1 MLLNWY
7 LFSLRRTS
15 GRLRFRQLLV
25 VWYYRGTQ
33 AGPTKLS
40 CQATFQAALLL
51 DSREINCGVS
61 SLSSISMRGFAELRL
76 DYFAFFSFCFLSE
89 LIPCGR
95 LHVTNTNTRTY
106 THSSKKIYIF
116 GIPRKIFS
124 SFRTLEIASMNY
136 LAPIHPLELNSRG
149 CIETSKREGL
159 SYRAMRLVARG
170 NIIVEASSLLIQ
182 EGYGAALATAP
193 SPK

>member
-51 DSREINCGVS
+51 DSREITSGVS

-76 DYFAFFSFCFLSE
+76 DYFAFFSSVSCRSSSRVVDCMWRTQTHAHTHTVRKKYTFLGFRERSFHHFGLWKLPVWIIWRQYILLSWTPE
-89 LIPCGR
+89 DVLRPQKGRVCHIAPC
-95 LHVTNTNTRTY
+95 
-106 THSSKKIYIF
+106 
-116 GIPRKIFS
+116 
-124 SFRTLEIASMNY
+124 A
-136 LAPIHPLELNSRG
+136 
-149 CIETSKREGL
+149 
-159 SYRAMRLVARG
+159 
-170 NIIVEASSLLIQ
+170 
-182 EGYGAALATAP
+182 
-193 SPK
+193 

>member
-76 DYFAFFSFCFLSE
+76 DYFAFFSSVSCRSSSLMVDCMWRTQTHTHTQFEKNIHFWDSAKDLFIISDFGNCQYE
-89 LIPCGR
+89 LFGVNTSSWVELKRMYWRLKKGGSVIARHAPGR
-95 LHVTNTNTRTY
+95 
-106 THSSKKIYIF
+106 
-116 GIPRKIFS
+116 PR
-124 SFRTLEIASMNY
+124 EY
-136 LAPIHPLELNSRG
+136 NSR
-149 CIETSKREGL
+149 S
-159 SYRAMRLVARG
+159 V
-170 NIIVEASSLLIQ
+170 
-182 EGYGAALATAP
+182 
-193 SPK
+193 